1 MKKGENEEARGKQMS
16 AKRAKKIIS
25 WEREIKLLF

>member
-16 AKRAKKIIS
+16 AKRAKKNIS
-25 WEREIKLLF
+25 WERELKRVF